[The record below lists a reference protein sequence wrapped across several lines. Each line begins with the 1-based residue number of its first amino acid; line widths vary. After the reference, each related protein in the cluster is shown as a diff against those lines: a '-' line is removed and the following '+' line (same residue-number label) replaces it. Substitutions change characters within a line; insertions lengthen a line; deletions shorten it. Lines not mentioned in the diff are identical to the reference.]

1 MTEDTSMIAPQKS
14 GKKRRRRAFGTVERL
29 PSGRFRARVPDLD
42 GRYVSAPVTFATKTE
57 AAVWVDLQRADQV
70 RAVWKAPPRRGSSP
84 MVGEYVDRWIT
95 EHPSAR
101 SSTKELYT
109 SLLRTCIAPTVGQV
123 RVAQLTP
130 ERVRRWHYELG
141 ERLAAAP
148 RRRRAALQARGRDV
162 SPVTVSD
169 GRARQA
175 QAYRL
180 LRAAMATA
188 VLDGV
193 IDAQPC
199 RIAGAGTPRR
209 ALGRVP
215 DIADRLLSPDQVNAV
230 ADAMPSRYRALV
242 LAAAWSGLRQGELLA
257 LTRADLDLDAVPA
270 RVRVRRGVR
279 RSDSGTVEVD
289 LPKTRASVR
298 TVSLPAPLASALA
311 AHLEEFVGEDAEA
324 LVFTTVSGTNPA
336 RSNLNSTFRR
346 ALENA
351 DVPPVRFH
359 DLRHV
364 AQVFAA
370 EAGATLP
377 ELMARLGHAS
387 PAAAAMIRLR
397 AGAERDE
404 ALTDAFSAAMTA
416 TATPGG

>member
-1 MTEDTSMIAPQKS
+1 MTDDTSMNTPKDS
-14 GKKRRRRAFGTVERL
+14 GKRRRRRAFGTVERL

-84 MVGEYVDRWIT
+84 TVGEYVDRWIT

-101 SSTKELYT
+101 ASTKELYA
-109 SLLRTCIAPTVGQV
+109 SLLRTCITPELGRV

-141 ERLAAAP
+141 ERLAADAAA
-148 RRRRAALQARGRDV
+148 RRAALQARGRDV

-188 VLDGV
+188 VVDEV

-230 ADAMPSRYRALV
+230 ADAMPARYRALV

-257 LTRADLDLDAVPA
+257 LTRADLDLNAMHA

-279 RSDSGTVEVD
+279 RSDNGTMEVD

-298 TVSLPAPLASALA
+298 TVSLPTPLVAALV
-311 AHLEEFVGEDAEA
+311 AHLDEFVGEDADA
-324 LVFTTVSGTNPA
+324 PVFATVSGTNPA

-346 ALENA
+346 AIETA
-351 DVPPVRFH
+351 GVRPVRFH

-364 AQVFAA
+364 AQVYAA

-377 ELMARLGHAS
+377 ELMARMGHAS
-387 PAAAAMIRLR
+387 PAAAMVYLHAR
-397 AGAERDE
+397 AERDHS
-404 ALTDAFSAAMTA
+404 LTDALSAAMA
-416 TATPGG
+416 VSDPR

>member
-1 MTEDTSMIAPQKS
+1 M
-14 GKKRRRRAFGTVERL
+14 
-29 PSGRFRARVPDLD
+29 PDMD
-42 GRYVSAPVTFATKTE
+42 GRYVSAPLTFATRTE

-101 SSTKELYT
+101 ASTKELYS
-109 SLLRTCIAPTVGQV
+109 SLLRTCISPTLG
-123 RVAQLTP
+123 RVPVTKLTP

-141 ERLAAAP
+141 ERLAADAAA
-148 RRRRAALQARGRDV
+148 RRAALLARGRDV

-169 GRARQA
+169 GRVRQA

-193 IDAQPC
+193 NDSQPC

-230 ADAMPSRYRALV
+230 ADAMPARYRALV
-242 LAAAWSGLRQGELLA
+242 LAAAWSGLRQVELPA

-270 RVRVRRGVR
+270 TVRVRRGAR
-279 RSDSGTVEVD
+279 RPDNGTIEVD

-298 TVSLPAPLASALA
+298 TVSLPAPLAAGLA
-311 AHLEEFVGEDAEA
+311 AHLEEFVDEDAEA
-324 LVFTTVSGTNPA
+324 RVFTTESGTNPA
-336 RSNLNSTFRR
+336 RSNLNTTFRR
-346 ALENA
+346 ALETA
-351 DVPPVRFH
+351 GVPPVRFH

-364 AQVFAA
+364 AQAFAA

-377 ELMARLGHAS
+377 ELMARLGHPS
-387 PAAAAMIRLR
+387 PAAAMIYLHAR
-397 AGAERDE
+397 AERDQ
-404 ALTDAFSAAMTA
+404 ALTDALSTAM
-416 TATPGG
+416 GGRHLAES

>member
-1 MTEDTSMIAPQKS
+1 MAENKSMNAPQES
-14 GKKRRRRAFGTVERL
+14 GNRRRRRAFGTVERL
-29 PSGRFRARVPDLD
+29 PSGRFRARVLDLD
-42 GRYVSAPVTFATKTE
+42 GRYVSAPVTFATKTD

-70 RAVWKAPPRRGSSP
+70 RAVWKAPRRRGSSP
-84 MVGEYVDRWIT
+84 TVAEYMDRWIT

-101 SSTKELYT
+101 ASTKELYA
-109 SLLRTCIAPTVGQV
+109 SLLRTCITPTLG
-123 RVAQLTP
+123 RVPVARLTP

-141 ERLAAAP
+141 ERLAADAAA
-148 RRRRAALQARGRDV
+148 RRAALLARGRDV

-180 LRAAMATA
+180 LRAAMSTA
-188 VLDGV
+188 VVDQV
-193 IDAQPC
+193 IDEQPC
-199 RIAGAGTPRR
+199 RIAGGGAPRR

-215 DIADRLLSPDQVNAV
+215 DVADRLLSPEQVSSV
-230 ADAMPSRYRALV
+230 ADAMPARYRALV

-257 LTRADLDLDAVPA
+257 LTRGDLDLSVVPA
-270 RVRVRRGVR
+270 TVRVRRGVR
-279 RSDSGTVEVD
+279 RSDNGTISVD

-298 TVSLPAPLASALA
+298 VVSLPAPLAA
-311 AHLEEFVGEDAEA
+311 AIAGHLEEFVAEDTDAP
-324 LVFTTVSGTNPA
+324 VFTTASGTNPA
-336 RSNLNSTFRR
+336 RSNLNTTFRR
-346 ALENA
+346 ALDVA
-351 DVPPVRFH
+351 GVPPVRFH

-387 PAAAAMIRLR
+387 PAAAMIYLHAR
-397 AGAERDE
+397 AERDH
-404 ALTDAFSAAMTA
+404 ALTDALSSAMVPRTNN
-416 TATPGG
+416 